1 MEIDIAVDLKGYTQG
16 SRTGILARRP
26 VPVQINYLG
35 MPATMGAR
43 YIDYIIADP
52 WVIPPGDHPHY
63 AEQILYLPDSYQATD
78 DSRQIDAH
86 TPARVDLNLP
96 EEGFVFCCFNNNYK
110 ITPELFAIWMRLLHQ
125 VSGSV
130 L

>member
-78 DSRQIDAH
+78 DRRP
-86 TPARVDLNLP
+86 PANRCSHARPRRSQPPGGGL
-96 EEGFVFCCFNNNYK
+96 
-110 ITPELFAIWMRLLHQ
+110 RLLLLQ
-125 VSGSV
+125 Q
-130 L
+130 